1 MQQNKSLKAFNTFG
15 VESHA
20 EWFVE
25 ARTADEVWSCLETFR
40 DKPIMVLGGGS
51 NLLLTKDLSGVVL
64 KISLK
69 GIAVVQ
75 ESENHVVLEV
85 QAGEVWHDVVEYSLE
100 QDYGGIENLALIPGQ
115 MGTAPIQNIGAYG
128 VELKDVFDSCVALNR
143 NTGQKEVFNLDDC
156 HFGYRES
163 VFKNELKNQYVIL
176 SVRVRLTKRQH
187 ELKLDYGSIS
197 EVLQQQGVN
206 NPGIRQVAQAVIAI
220 RQSKLPDPKI
230 LGNSG
235 SFFKNPIIP
244 LKTLKILQEKYP
256 NIPHYPAGDQSIKL
270 AAGWLIEQAGWKGKT
285 FNGSYG
291 VHKKQALVLVNYGN
305 ASGNEILNLSNLIIE
320 DVREKFGVH
329 LEREVNIL

>member
-25 ARTADEVWSCLETFR
+25 ARTADDVWSCLETFR

-75 ESENHVVLEV
+75 DSENHVVLEV
-85 QAGEVWHDVVEYSLE
+85 QAGEVWHDVVQYCLE

-163 VFKNELKNQYVIL
+163 VFKNELKNQFVIL

-197 EVLQQQGVN
+197 EVLQQQGVK

-235 SFFKNPIIP
+235 SFFKNPIVSEAEVNRLQGLYPDLPSYQAGNHLKKIP
-244 LKTLKILQEKYP
+244 
-256 NIPHYPAGDQSIKL
+256 
-270 AAGWLIEQAGWKGKT
+270 AGWLIQHAGYKGYRQ
-285 FNGSYG
+285 GDAG
-291 VHKKQALVLVNYGN
+291 VHENQALVLVNYGE
-305 ASGNEILNLSNLIIE
+305 ATGLEIKELAQTIQ
-320 DVREKFGVH
+320 DKVFHDFGIK
-329 LEREVNIL
+329 LTPEVNII

>member
-85 QAGEVWHDVVEYSLE
+85 QAGEVWHDIVQYCLE

-197 EVLQQQGVN
+197 EVLQQQGVK
-206 NPGIRQVAQAVIAI
+206 NPSIRQVAQAVIAI

-235 SFFKNPIIP
+235 SFFKNPIVSEAEVNRLQGLYPDLPSYQAGNHLKKIP
-244 LKTLKILQEKYP
+244 
-256 NIPHYPAGDQSIKL
+256 
-270 AAGWLIEQAGWKGKT
+270 AGWLIQHAGYKGYRQ
-285 FNGSYG
+285 GDAG
-291 VHKKQALVLVNYGN
+291 VHENQALVLVNYGE
-305 ASGNEILNLSNLIIE
+305 ATGLEIKELAQTIQ
-320 DVREKFGVH
+320 DKVFHDFGIK
-329 LEREVNIL
+329 LTPEVNII

>member
-75 ESENHVVLEV
+75 DYENHVVLEV
-85 QAGEVWHDVVEYSLE
+85 QAGEVWHDVVQYCLE

-163 VFKNELKNQYVIL
+163 VFKNELKNQFVIL

-197 EVLQQQGVN
+197 EVLQQQGVK

-235 SFFKNPIIP
+235 SFFKNPIVSEAEVNRLQGLYPDLPSYQAGNHLKKIP
-244 LKTLKILQEKYP
+244 
-256 NIPHYPAGDQSIKL
+256 
-270 AAGWLIEQAGWKGKT
+270 AGWLIQHAGYKGYRQ
-285 FNGSYG
+285 GDAG
-291 VHKKQALVLVNYGN
+291 VHENQALVLVNYGE
-305 ASGNEILNLSNLIIE
+305 ATGLEIKELAQTIQ
-320 DVREKFGVH
+320 DKVFHDFGIK
-329 LEREVNIL
+329 LTPEVNII

>member
-25 ARTADEVWSCLETFR
+25 ARTADDVWSCLETFR

-75 ESENHVVLEV
+75 DYENHVVLEV
-85 QAGEVWHDVVEYSLE
+85 QAGEVWHDVVQYCLE

-163 VFKNELKNQYVIL
+163 VFKNELKNQFVIL

-197 EVLQQQGVN
+197 EVLQQQGVK

-235 SFFKNPIIP
+235 SFFKNPIVSEAEVNRLQGLYPDLPSYQAGNHLKKIP
-244 LKTLKILQEKYP
+244 
-256 NIPHYPAGDQSIKL
+256 
-270 AAGWLIEQAGWKGKT
+270 AGWLIQHAGYKGYRQ
-285 FNGSYG
+285 GDAG
-291 VHKKQALVLVNYGN
+291 VHENQALVLVNYGE
-305 ASGNEILNLSNLIIE
+305 ATGLEIKELAQTIQ
-320 DVREKFGVH
+320 DKVFHDFGIK
-329 LEREVNIL
+329 LTPEVNII

>member
-85 QAGEVWHDVVEYSLE
+85 QAGEVWHDVVQYCLE

-197 EVLQQQGVN
+197 EVLQQQGVK
-206 NPGIRQVAQAVIAI
+206 NPSIRQVAQAVIAI

-235 SFFKNPIIP
+235 SFFKNPIVSEAEVNRLQGLYPDLPSYQAGNHLKKIP
-244 LKTLKILQEKYP
+244 
-256 NIPHYPAGDQSIKL
+256 
-270 AAGWLIEQAGWKGKT
+270 AGWLIQHAGYKGYRQ
-285 FNGSYG
+285 GDAG
-291 VHKKQALVLVNYGN
+291 VHENQALVLVNYGE
-305 ASGNEILNLSNLIIE
+305 ATGLEIKELAQTIQ
-320 DVREKFGVH
+320 DKVFHDFGIK
-329 LEREVNIL
+329 LTPEVNII

>member
-85 QAGEVWHDVVEYSLE
+85 QAGEVWHDVVQYCLE

-163 VFKNELKNQYVIL
+163 VFKNELKNQFVIL

-197 EVLQQQGVN
+197 EVLQQQGVK
-206 NPGIRQVAQAVIAI
+206 NPSIRQVAQAVIAI

-235 SFFKNPIIP
+235 SFFKNPIVSEAEVNRLQGLYPDLPSYQAGNHLKKIP
-244 LKTLKILQEKYP
+244 
-256 NIPHYPAGDQSIKL
+256 
-270 AAGWLIEQAGWKGKT
+270 AGWLIQHAGYKGYRQ
-285 FNGSYG
+285 GDAG
-291 VHKKQALVLVNYGN
+291 VHENQALVLVNYGE
-305 ASGNEILNLSNLIIE
+305 ATGLEIKELAQTIQ
-320 DVREKFGVH
+320 DKVFHDFGIK
-329 LEREVNIL
+329 LTPEVNII

>member
-25 ARTADEVWSCLETFR
+25 ARTADEVWSCLETVR

-85 QAGEVWHDVVEYSLE
+85 QAGEVWHDIVQYCLE

-206 NPGIRQVAQAVIAI
+206 NPSIRQVAQAVIAI

-235 SFFKNPIIP
+235 SFFKNPIVSEAEVNRLQGLYPDLPSYQAGNHLKKIP
-244 LKTLKILQEKYP
+244 
-256 NIPHYPAGDQSIKL
+256 
-270 AAGWLIEQAGWKGKT
+270 AGWLIQHAGYKGYRQ
-285 FNGSYG
+285 GDAG
-291 VHKKQALVLVNYGN
+291 VHENQALVLVNYGE
-305 ASGNEILNLSNLIIE
+305 ATGLEIKELAQTIQDKVFN
-320 DVREKFGVH
+320 DFGIK
-329 LEREVNIL
+329 LTPEVNII

>member
-85 QAGEVWHDVVEYSLE
+85 QAGEVWHDVVQYCLE

-206 NPGIRQVAQAVIAI
+206 NPSIRQVAQAVIAI

-235 SFFKNPIIP
+235 SFFKNPIVSEAEVNRLQGLYPDLPSYQAGNHLKKIP
-244 LKTLKILQEKYP
+244 
-256 NIPHYPAGDQSIKL
+256 
-270 AAGWLIEQAGWKGKT
+270 AGWLIQHAGYKGYRQ
-285 FNGSYG
+285 GDAG
-291 VHKKQALVLVNYGN
+291 VHENQALVLVNYGE
-305 ASGNEILNLSNLIIE
+305 ATGLEIKELAQTIQ
-320 DVREKFGVH
+320 DKVFHDFGIK
-329 LEREVNIL
+329 LTPEVNII

>member
-85 QAGEVWHDVVEYSLE
+85 QAGEVWHDIVQYCLE

-163 VFKNELKNQYVIL
+163 VFKNELKNQFVIL

-197 EVLQQQGVN
+197 EVLQQQGVK
-206 NPGIRQVAQAVIAI
+206 NPSIRQVAQAVIAI

-235 SFFKNPIIP
+235 SFFKNPIVSEAEVNRLQGLYPDLPSYQAGNHLKKIP
-244 LKTLKILQEKYP
+244 
-256 NIPHYPAGDQSIKL
+256 
-270 AAGWLIEQAGWKGKT
+270 AGWLIQHAGYKGYRQ
-285 FNGSYG
+285 GDAG
-291 VHKKQALVLVNYGN
+291 VHENQALVLVNYGE
-305 ASGNEILNLSNLIIE
+305 ATGLEIKELAQTIQDKVFHDFGIKLIP
-320 DVREKFGVH
+320 
-329 LEREVNIL
+329 EVNII

>member
-85 QAGEVWHDVVEYSLE
+85 QAGEVWHDIVQYCLE

-197 EVLQQQGVN
+197 EGLQQQGVN

-235 SFFKNPIIP
+235 SFFKNPIVSEAEVNRLQGLYPDLPSYQAGNHLKKIP
-244 LKTLKILQEKYP
+244 
-256 NIPHYPAGDQSIKL
+256 
-270 AAGWLIEQAGWKGKT
+270 AGWLIQHAGYKGYRQ
-285 FNGSYG
+285 GDAG
-291 VHKKQALVLVNYGN
+291 VHENQALVLVNYGE
-305 ASGNEILNLSNLIIE
+305 ATGLEIKELAQTIQDKVFN
-320 DVREKFGVH
+320 DFGIK
-329 LEREVNIL
+329 LTPEVNII

>member
-85 QAGEVWHDVVEYSLE
+85 QAGEVWHDIVQYCLE

-197 EVLQQQGVN
+197 GVLQQQGVK
-206 NPGIRQVAQAVIAI
+206 NPSIRQVAQAVIAI

-235 SFFKNPIIP
+235 SFFKNPIVSEAEVNRLQGLYPDLPSYQAGNHLKKIP
-244 LKTLKILQEKYP
+244 
-256 NIPHYPAGDQSIKL
+256 
-270 AAGWLIEQAGWKGKT
+270 AGWLIQHAWYKGYRQ
-285 FNGSYG
+285 GDAG
-291 VHKKQALVLVNYGN
+291 VHENQALVLVNYGE
-305 ASGNEILNLSNLIIE
+305 ATGLEIKELAQTIQ
-320 DVREKFGVH
+320 EKVFHDFGIK
-329 LEREVNIL
+329 LTPEVNII

>member
-85 QAGEVWHDVVEYSLE
+85 QAGEVWHDIVQYCLE

-163 VFKNELKNQYVIL
+163 VFKNELKNQFVIL

-197 EVLQQQGVN
+197 EVLQQQGVK
-206 NPGIRQVAQAVIAI
+206 NPSIRQVAQAVIAI
-220 RQSKLPDPKI
+220 RQSKLPDPKV

-235 SFFKNPIIP
+235 SFFKNPIVSEAEVNRLQGLYPDLPSYHAGNHLKKIP
-244 LKTLKILQEKYP
+244 
-256 NIPHYPAGDQSIKL
+256 
-270 AAGWLIEQAGWKGKT
+270 AGWLIQHAGYKGYRQ
-285 FNGSYG
+285 GDAG
-291 VHKKQALVLVNYGN
+291 VHENQALVLVNYGE
-305 ASGNEILNLSNLIIE
+305 ATGLEIKELAQTIQ
-320 DVREKFGVH
+320 DKVFHDFGIK
-329 LEREVNIL
+329 LTPEVNII

>member
-85 QAGEVWHDVVEYSLE
+85 QAGEVWHDIVQYCLE

-156 HFGYRES
+156 RFGYRES

-197 EVLQQQGVN
+197 EVLQQQGVK
-206 NPGIRQVAQAVIAI
+206 NPSIRQVAQAVIAI

-235 SFFKNPIIP
+235 SFFKNPIVSEAEVNRLQGLYPDLPSYQAGNHLKKIP
-244 LKTLKILQEKYP
+244 
-256 NIPHYPAGDQSIKL
+256 
-270 AAGWLIEQAGWKGKT
+270 AGWLIQHAGYKGYRQ
-285 FNGSYG
+285 GDAG
-291 VHKKQALVLVNYGN
+291 VHENQALVLVNYGE
-305 ASGNEILNLSNLIIE
+305 ATGLEIKELAQTIQ
-320 DVREKFGVH
+320 DKVFHDFGIK
-329 LEREVNIL
+329 LTPEVNII